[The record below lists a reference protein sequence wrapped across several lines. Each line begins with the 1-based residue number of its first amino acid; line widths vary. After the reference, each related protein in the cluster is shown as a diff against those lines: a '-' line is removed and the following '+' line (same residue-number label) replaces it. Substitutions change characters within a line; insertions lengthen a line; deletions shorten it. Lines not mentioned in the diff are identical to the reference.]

1 MGTDVAKKVLPWWPR
16 ASMILVDMERGLYD
30 WGERKRPMNGDGTY
44 RVIHSEILRAC
55 EIAPVY
61 GGGGKKQALLVWEHP
76 DFVSLVDR
84 ERARRDHAM
93 QDVVAEIE
101 AIKGPL
107 MVMGDIVIAKVSDI
121 FNREPDADD
130 PLALS
135 PAQYVKLGR
144 EWFHEALE
152 VEGKIGSAKQ
162 QGIESVL
169 ATLAQNNQ
177 VTSTM
182 VDQALSLVREH
193 RALQDRKMASAGVIE
208 GTAEEIG

>member
-1 MGTDVAKKVLPWWPR
+1 MANVVLSWFPK
-16 ASMILVDMERGLYD
+16 AAMLYVDMQRGLYD
-30 WGERKRPMNGDGTY
+30 WGDKKPPRHNDGSY
-44 RVIHSEILRAC
+44 RVVKAQILKDCGIVPTRS
-55 EIAPVY
+55 
-61 GGGGKKQALLVWEHP
+61 KQRVDVWENP
-76 DFVSLVDR
+76 EFLKLVKR
-84 ERARRDHAM
+84 EQDRRDHAM
-93 QDVVAEIE
+93 QDIVQEIE

-107 MVMGDIVIAKVSDI
+107 MVMGDSIIEKVSDI
-121 FNREPDADD
+121 FSREPDDDD